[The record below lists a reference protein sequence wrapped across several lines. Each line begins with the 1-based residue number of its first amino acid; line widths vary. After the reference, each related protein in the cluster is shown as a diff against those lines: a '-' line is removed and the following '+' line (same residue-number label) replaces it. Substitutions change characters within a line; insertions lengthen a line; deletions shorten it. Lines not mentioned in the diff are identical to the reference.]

1 MNHSSKLLGIQLLC
15 LFTVLLSLQVT
26 LGFFSPKNANSSNS
40 QQAPPISSRSLIQKP
55 TATTVITGGRGGV
68 NQIDLIPD
76 HTPDLSPCNGISST
90 PVDFLRLLAPGWT
103 INSLEVQYRNETR
116 QILCYDKWK
125 TEWNVPGGTWVHI
138 GDFLNI
144 MGWPSDLFDPQ
155 AGTQVL
161 IMSGPDTFKTPTNTT
176 DIPQQSNLNCKWEPT
191 GGISIDICDFAS
203 MLLKVIVLTPLKWAV
218 SGIAGDANTNSIFW
232 TTPPHL
238 TYANPDLG
246 TFWNISLYIVNA
258 LLVLAVAWAGIRYMA
273 GSAGSWQM
281 RADLVEMLPRLILAL
296 MAAYLSVRICQI
308 AIDGSNALDGVFSHT
323 LILDLSK
330 DPKDLFPLFYQIIM
344 CILVLL
350 LVLEEVVRYAILFV
364 LIGFGPVWAFS
375 GAFRETQFI
384 FKGALKA
391 LFAIA
396 FLQPAQIAVMD
407 LGQHLTKDLAGN
419 AGTPL
424 YYLVS
429 IALMLFVL
437 FMMSWFLRAGGISLS
452 FGSVG
457 LAGLV
462 IGAAVARKM
471 VGGTTR
477 TVGGAGR
484 RFFRGSIFDKSNERG
499 SNTAGNTTDRQQPKQ
514 KSSRNKGS
522 NNIGRQLSRDRRSN
536 NDNPNFNED
545 GTRKRP
551 ARQLSGKRQRR
562 STCDPHK
569 REVFLK
575 SRRVKQMRKESNR
588 YVRKKARV

>member
-1 MNHSSKLLGIQLLC
+1 MTFCLQL
-15 LFTVLLSLQVT
+15 TI
-26 LGFFSPKNANSSNS
+26 GFFSPKNANISSP
-40 QQAPPISSRSLIQKP
+40 QQAPPAIQQHK
-55 TATTVITGGRGGV
+55 ATTVIIGGRGGV
-68 NQIDLIPD
+68 NQRDQIPD
-76 HTPDLSPCNGISST
+76 HTPDLPPCNGISST
-90 PVDFLRLLAPGWT
+90 PVDLLKLLAPGWT
-103 INSLEVQYRNETR
+103 QNSLEVQYRNETQR
-116 QILCYDKWK
+116 ILCYDKWK
-125 TEWNVPGGTWVHI
+125 TAWNVPGGMWLNIT
-138 GDFLNI
+138 DFLKT
-144 MGWPSDLFDPQ
+144 MDWPSDLFDSS
-155 AGTQVL
+155 AGTQILVV
-161 IMSGPDTFKTPTNTT
+161 SGPDSLKTPTNGTNNT
-176 DIPQQSNLNCKWEPT
+176 KTNLTCKWEPDL
-191 GGISIDICDFAS
+191 GIGKPSIDLCDFGS
-203 MLLKVIVLTPLKWAV
+203 ILLKAIVLTPLKWAV

-232 TTPPHL
+232 TTPPKI

-246 TFWNISLYIVNA
+246 AFWNISLSIVNA
-258 LLVLAVAWAGIRYMA
+258 LLVLAVAWAGIRYMT
-273 GSAGSWQM
+273 SVGSWQM
-281 RADLVEMLPRLILAL
+281 RADLVEMLPRIILAL
-296 MAAYLSVRICQI
+296 MAAYLSARICQI

-323 LILDLSK
+323 LILDLQD
-330 DPKDLFPLFYQIIM
+330 DPKNLFPLFYQIIM

-437 FMMSWFLRAGGISLS
+437 FMMSWFLRAGGLSMS

-462 IGAAVARKM
+462 IGAAATRKIIR
-471 VGGTTR
+471 GTTR
-477 TVGGAGR
+477 TVGRAGR
-484 RFFRGSIFDKSNERG
+484 GFFRGSILDRG
-499 SNTAGNTTDRQQPKQ
+499 SDNTGSGGSNRDG
-514 KSSRNKGS
+514 GS
-522 NNIGRQLSRDRRSN
+522 NNTGRPQSKNRRPSSNNTGGQKNRRSN

-545 GTRKRP
+545 STRKSR
-551 ARQLSGKRQRR
+551 ARRLSGKRQRR
-562 STCDPHK
+562 STYDPHK

-575 SRRVKQMRKESNR
+575 SRRVREMQKQSNR
-588 YVRKKARV
+588 QVRKKARA